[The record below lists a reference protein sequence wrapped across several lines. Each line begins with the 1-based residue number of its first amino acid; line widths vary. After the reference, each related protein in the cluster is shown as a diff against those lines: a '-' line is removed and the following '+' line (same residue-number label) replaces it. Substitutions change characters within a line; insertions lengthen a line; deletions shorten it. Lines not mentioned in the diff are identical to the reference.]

1 MYLPIC
7 DQANSVKPPINCGV
21 ALMPNLSVSSSTI
34 LPIANQSAAFRR
46 FLQRRG
52 VWLAF
57 IYGLVGMGERGREGG
72 REGGGD
78 RRNVF
83 LLLPKLRQRCRLWLS
98 CFLMLVCFV
107 GVYVCRRYHRL
118 VKLSP
123 GDGT

>member
-46 FLQRRG
+46 FSQRRG

-57 IYGLVGMGERGREGG
+57 IYGLFGMGERGREGG
-72 REGGGD
+72 REEGIEEMCLYFFQSFVSVV
-78 RRNVF
+78 VF
-83 LLLPKLRQRCRLWLS
+83 GCHVSLCWCVLC
-98 CFLMLVCFV
+98 VCM
-107 GVYVCRRYHRL
+107 
-118 VKLSP
+118 
-123 GDGT
+123 